1 MVAAQRGCRRQFLA
15 TPVQPE
21 ARHMVTGEQR
31 SEAVTDEGA
40 GRGTVRQCLAQDVE
54 VHPGAPGQQSLDGS
68 DGLTEPQ
75 QVDQQLGQVP
85 GYVAADMSDVG
96 VVEADGPGET
106 AGTGGPGRR
115 TATPALIKLPV
126 RAAATSTR

>member
-31 SEAVTDEGA
+31 AEAVTDEGA

-54 VHPGAPGQQSLDGS
+54 VHPGAPGQEQGLGGS

-75 QVDQQLGQVP
+75 QVHQQLGHRP
-85 GYVAADMSDVG
+85 GMRLTERKSD
-96 VVEADGPGET
+96 
-106 AGTGGPGRR
+106 R
-115 TATPALIKLPV
+115 
-126 RAAATSTR
+126 